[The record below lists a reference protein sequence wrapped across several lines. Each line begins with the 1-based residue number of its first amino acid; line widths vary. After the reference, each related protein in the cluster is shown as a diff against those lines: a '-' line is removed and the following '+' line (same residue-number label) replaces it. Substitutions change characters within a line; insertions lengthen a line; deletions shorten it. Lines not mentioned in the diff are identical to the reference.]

1 MKRLMASFKHAFR
14 GIFEAIDSE
23 PNFKIH
29 LFATIFVVL
38 AGFIFSIHSWE
49 WVAIIG
55 CICAV
60 LGLELLNTSIETMMN
75 HLHPERHD
83 QVRRIK
89 DLSAGAVLVMAIGSA
104 IIGLVIFLPKLMV
117 FISV

>member
-1 MKRLMASFKHAFR
+1 MKRLIASFKYAFQ

-29 LFATIFVVL
+29 LVATILVII
-38 AGFIFSIHSWE
+38 AGFFFSIHAWE

-60 LGLELLNTSIETMMN
+60 LALELINTSIEKMMD
-75 HLHPERHD
+75 HLHPGKHE
-83 QVRRIK
+83 QVRLVK
-89 DLSAGAVLVMAIGSA
+89 DLSAGAVLVMAIGA
-104 IIGLVIFLPKLMV
+104 VIIGILIFFPKLMML
-117 FISV
+117 ITA

>member
-1 MKRLMASFKHAFR
+1 LMGSFKHAFR
-14 GIFEAIDSE
+14 GIFEAIDTE

-29 LFATIFVVL
+29 LFATILVII
-38 AGFIFSIHSWE
+38 AGFFFSIHSWE

-60 LGLELLNTSIETMMN
+60 LALELLNTSIETMMN
-75 HLHPERHD
+75 HLHPEKHD

-89 DLSAGAVLVMAIGSA
+89 DLSASAVLVMAIGSVV
-104 IIGLVIFLPKLMV
+104 IGVVIFLPKLLV
-117 FISV
+117 LIFA